1 MTKQA
6 IFTGI
11 AITAM
16 MLVSKIDYHILLKY
30 AKYAYPV
37 AIVLGITVLFFG
49 KEVNGQRRWFALGPI
64 SFQPAEFAKIVLI
77 LCLARLSEIVYDKL
91 DTYRM
96 VFLFAGVTIPILFQS
111 FRLI

>member
-1 MTKQA
+1 MEHTSVGLQKRKLLPDYSLVVIVVLLSGFGLFILHSTTEYTDGLLHGGNTFYTVTKQA

-37 AIVLGITVLFFG
+37 AITL
-49 KEVNGQRRWFALGPI
+49 R
-64 SFQPAEFAKIVLI
+64 
-77 LCLARLSEIVYDKL
+77 
-91 DTYRM
+91 
-96 VFLFAGVTIPILFQS
+96 
-111 FRLI
+111 